1 METLIIAGQGYHI
14 GRLNALDQLHVSRK
28 IAPIIPS
35 LMPIFTEFAKGDLN
49 KTIETLEAMK
59 AGEDIGLECGELE
72 SLDGLADAL
81 APLMEVFAQMPEGDV
96 DYIVHKCLAVVK
108 RNGAAVCRGTSIM
121 FDDIELTQIMPLVI
135 AVVRIN
141 LGNFIHGMLTKVLAS
156 QAQAE

>member
-1 METLIIAGQGYHI
+1 METLIIAGQEYHI

-59 AGEDIGLECGELE
+59 AGEDVDLAGDELE

-81 APLMEVFAQMPEGDV
+81 APLMEVFAQMSEGDV

-108 RNGAAVCRGTSIM
+108 RNGAVVCRGASIM

-141 LGNFIHGMLTKVLAS
+141 LGNFIHGMLTKALAS
-156 QAQAE
+156 QVQAE

>member
-1 METLIIAGQGYHI
+1 METLIIAGQEYHI

-49 KTIETLEAMK
+49 KTIEALEELK
-59 AGEDIGLECGELE
+59 EGENLGAGNDLQG
-72 SLDGLADAL
+72 LDGLANAL
-81 APLMEVFAQMPEGDV
+81 APLMDVFAQMPEGDV

-121 FDDIELTQIMPLVI
+121 FDDIDLTQIMPLVI

-141 LGNFIHGMLTKVLAS
+141 LGNFIQGMLTKALAS
-156 QAQAE
+156 RTQAE